1 MLSVLIYQS
10 CHSCVVCADIPVLSL
25 LCCPYRHI
33 SYIRVVRADTPDLS
47 LLCYPCR
54 YTSTVTVVLSVPI
67 HQSCLYCVIRA
78 GTPVLSLLCYP
89 CRYTSPV
96 SLNAVSPVPTYK
108 PSLRCPCRHTSHV
121 QTVRADIPVTSN
133 FVRANIL
140 VLSLPKCAHGETLR
154 HDPWSAS

>member
-33 SYIRVVRADTPDLS
+33 SYIRVVRADTPVLS

-54 YTSTVTVVLSVPI
+54 YTSPVTVVLSVPI

-78 GTPVLSLLCYP
+78 GTPRADTPVLSLLML
-89 CRYTSPV
+89 CR
-96 SLNAVSPVPTYK
+96 
-108 PSLRCPCRHTSHV
+108 PCRHTSLLCV
-121 QTVRADIPVTSN
+121 ARADIQAMSKLSVPTYQSRPIL
-133 FVRANIL
+133 FV
-140 VLSLPKCAHGETLR
+140 PTF
-154 HDPWSAS
+154 